1 MEWLQSNWVWV
12 ALGLAFVALHLFGH
26 GGHGHGHGGHSRRDR
41 GRTDDQQAT
50 PTDHAHAGTPAKA
63 GAKPSSVPLRGTGDR
78 PANEPARANDGKGH
92 RHGC

>member
-26 GGHGHGHGGHSRRDR
+26 GGHGHGHGGHARRDR

-50 PTDHAHAGTPAKA
+50 PADHTHVGTPAAA
-63 GAKPSSVPLRGTGDR
+63 GAKQSPATLPGTGAR
-78 PANEPARANDGKGH
+78 PANDPARSNDGKGH